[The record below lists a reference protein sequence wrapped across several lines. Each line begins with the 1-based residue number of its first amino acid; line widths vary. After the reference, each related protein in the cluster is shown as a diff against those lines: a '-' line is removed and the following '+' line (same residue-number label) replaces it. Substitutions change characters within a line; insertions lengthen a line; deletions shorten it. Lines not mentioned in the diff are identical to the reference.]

1 MCRYKKNSPLYK
13 IHLCTIIQAPNNLIS
28 TGKNCP
34 GDWLSWKSTCQACMK
49 LRVLSSASHN
59 TVCGTWLES
68 QHSGVNAEGA
78 VQGHLL
84 AIQCIHASLHYVRS
98 YPKKEKAVLLIKN
111 HDKQ

>member
-1 MCRYKKNSPLYK
+1 MCRYKISHLYK
-13 IHLCTIIQAPNNLIS
+13 IHLYTIIQAPNNLIS

-49 LRVLSSASHN
+49 LRVLSSAPHN

-68 QHSGVNAEGA
+68 QHSGA

-84 AIQCIHASLHYVRS
+84 AIQCIHASLYYVRS

-111 HDKQ
+111 HEKQ